1 MADVELFAFGG
12 NTEALAVTSSSARM
26 ALDESAAQAGSVVRI
41 YVDGSVPVFVA
52 PGGSSVTASIATTG
66 TAANGMPL
74 CPGRETGFT
83 LAGGQTHL
91 AFITS
96 SGTATVYVTQGRGI

>member
-12 NTEALAVTSSSARM
+12 NTEAFAVTITTGRM
-26 ALDESAAQAGSVVRI
+26 GLDGSTAQEGKVVRI
-41 YVDGSVPVFVA
+41 FNDGTVPVFVA
-52 PGGSSVTASIATTG
+52 PGGSTVNAVIPVSGGATGAMPIA
-66 TAANGMPL
+66 
-74 CPGRETGFT
+74 PGRETGFT

-91 AFITS
+91 AFITA